1 MSFQAPVSGP
11 VARSLPKDV
20 IRVRQVPAGVAGIK
34 QNVISNCASALRRSR
49 LRIGAVRS
57 RARKQAVVAQTIT
70 SPCLETIL
78 YVVNRRDRLLIKPD
92 ILTRSRQ
99 GQIVPWR
106 ICSARCSEARM
117 DNERMVI
124 VGFCQPHVTKAEAS
138 TTYRFLISWL

>member
-70 SPCLETIL
+70 SPCLDGLQRGKARNRLKIAVPVPNRGCVSDRDGGDQAVRGGADRQTFSAAL
-78 YVVNRRDRLLIKPD
+78 AVDRVCPVVSWVRLG
-92 ILTRSRQ
+92 RSR
-99 GQIVPWR
+99 
-106 ICSARCSEARM
+106 SRM
-117 DNERMVI
+117 S
-124 VGFCQPHVTKAEAS
+124 FQT
-138 TTYRFLISWL
+138 

>member
-70 SPCLETIL
+70 SPCLIPVQALRQLDVCAEWVGDVGDAGGRAGTGVAGHIELLAVGLQFLAETGEIL
-78 YVVNRRDRLLIKPD
+78 NLKADMIEPAAFGPHCGRRCL
-92 ILTRSRQ
+92 
-99 GQIVPWR
+99 
-106 ICSARCSEARM
+106 
-117 DNERMVI
+117 
-124 VGFCQPHVTKAEAS
+124 
-138 TTYRFLISWL
+138 